1 MAKSTG
7 LASIAQGRSDILMVD
22 PAKLK
27 VQPGWNSRDFNDP
40 ENAQYVEDMC
50 ANIIAAGGVKR
61 PIIVKFVK
69 GEAFIRDGECRW
81 RGAMLA
87 ISRGHALKTV
97 PVQAA
102 DRYADEKEELFN
114 QRLHNSGKP
123 YSIFE
128 DAKHFKR
135 LIDMGETEENIA
147 IRSMISKTRVVQI
160 LEYNMMPEAAKKA
173 VIAGEISASLAMS
186 TVKEFGTEAEKKL
199 AEGIKAAKKEGK
211 AKVKPAHINGAKV
224 SIGKAVREAFEYS
237 DVDNVSDDEV
247 VVIKM
252 PMEKWA
258 ILREVCKL

>member
-1 MAKSTG
+1 MAKNTG
-7 LASIAQGRSDILMVD
+7 LASIASGTSDLHAID
-22 PAKLK
+22 PSKLK

-147 IRSMISKTRVVQI
+147 IRCMISKTRVVQI
-160 LEYNMMPEAAKKA
+160 LEHNTVGKVGKDA
-173 VIAGEISASLAMS
+173 VVNGQASASLVMQV
-186 TVKEFGTEAEKKL
+186 TKELGSEAEQALKKGL
-199 AEGIKAAKKEGK
+199 EKAKKEGK
-211 AKVKPAHINGAKV
+211 KLKPDHIEELKKTNV
-224 SIGKAVREAFEYS
+224 RKAVVEAFEYA
-237 DVDNVSDDEV
+237 DVDDTDDEV
-247 VVIKM
+247 IVVKF
-252 PMEKWA
+252 PVDKWNVLRD
-258 ILREVCKL
+258 ILKL